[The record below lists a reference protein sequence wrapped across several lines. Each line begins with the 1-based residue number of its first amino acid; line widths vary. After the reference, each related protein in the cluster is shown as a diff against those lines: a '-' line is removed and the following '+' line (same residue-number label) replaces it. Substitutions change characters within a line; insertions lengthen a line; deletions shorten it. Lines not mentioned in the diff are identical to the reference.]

1 MINAIKMFGATVDM
15 NSAAAYVILIVAMA
29 LMLGAIITL
38 LVLMIFSLRKKKE
51 DDVADEPLTEEEQAE
66 EMEEMA
72 AVAAAAAAELPEE
85 ESSPA
90 GTLTYDRSFK
100 ARFIQSSDEIKQYY
114 VKIKN
119 ELLAYKKVGARMSW
133 KRESFYKGRET
144 IARLTFRGKTLCLY
158 LALDPAKY
166 ADSKFAVED
175 VKDVALYADT
185 PCLYRISGDRRENY
199 AEELI
204 SELMTEKGI
213 PKTDRPSED
222 YYLPYEGIVEL
233 IEKGLIKRVIRDTP
247 FPDLSQQTV

>member
-51 DDVADEPLTEEEQAE
+51 DEEENDEPLTEEEQAE
-66 EMEEMA
+66 ELEEMA
-72 AVAAAAAAELPEE
+72 AVAAELPEE

-158 LALDPAKY
+158 LALDPAKF
-166 ADSKFAVED
+166 AESKYAVED
-175 VKDVALYADT
+175 VKEIASYADT
-185 PCLYRISGDRRENY
+185 PCLYRIRSDRRENY

-204 SELMTEKGI
+204 AELMTEKGI